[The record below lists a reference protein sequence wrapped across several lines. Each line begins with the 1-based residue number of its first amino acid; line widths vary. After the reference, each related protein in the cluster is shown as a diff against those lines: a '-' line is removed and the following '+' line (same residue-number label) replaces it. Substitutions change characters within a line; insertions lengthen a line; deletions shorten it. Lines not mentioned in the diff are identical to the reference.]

1 MDAQGQFDGLDAYHQ
16 QAFQMIGS
24 AAARNAFDL
33 DREPAQVREAY
44 GPHLFGQGCLL
55 ARRLLE
61 AGVLLTTVYWH
72 YEGPDDSPVWDTHEN
87 NFRHLRERL
96 APPTDQAVSALL
108 DDLSQR
114 GLLDDTLVICMGEFG
129 RSPKINAKAG
139 RDHWP
144 GVQSILLAGAG
155 LPGGAVYGASDQHGG
170 YPAENAVAPPD
181 LFATFLHL
189 LGIQPHAQLQD
200 YQGRPIRATRGRP
213 IEGLLA

>member
-1 MDAQGQFDGLDAYHQ
+1 MNAEGQFDGLDSYRQ

-24 AAARNAFDL
+24 AAARKAFDL
-33 DREPAQVREAY
+33 DREPANVREAY

-108 DDLSQR
+108 EDLSQR

-144 GVQSILLAGAG
+144 GVQSILLAGAVRSPRRLSRRQRRHPARPLRH
-155 LPGGAVYGASDQHGG
+155 LPAPLRHPAQHRTPRLPRPPPTRHPR
-170 YPAENAVAPPD
+170 PADP
-181 LFATFLHL
+181 
-189 LGIQPHAQLQD
+189 
-200 YQGRPIRATRGRP
+200 
-213 IEGLLA
+213 